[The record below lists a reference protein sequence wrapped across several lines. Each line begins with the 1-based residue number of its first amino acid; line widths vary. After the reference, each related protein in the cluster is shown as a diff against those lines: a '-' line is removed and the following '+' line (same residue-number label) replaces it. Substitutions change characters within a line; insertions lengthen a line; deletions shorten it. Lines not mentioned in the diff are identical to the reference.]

1 MAEPAHNPSPSALLF
16 GTMSD
21 PGNTEARFARID
33 GKFEA
38 VDARLDGLGLRL
50 DHLDKNQQAGFD
62 KLFALMETA
71 SIKAASDRGA
81 RGKFSWSQM
90 GAIGAAVVTIGGV
103 AWAGLAGPLHARID
117 AERAARV
124 STERLINDR
133 LAHEREI
140 LRTIKPDAPEYRDV
154 PGLE

>member
-1 MAEPAHNPSPSALLF
+1 
-16 GTMSD
+16 MSD

-71 SIKAASDRGA
+71 SIKPLPIAEHAANSLGR
-81 RGKFSWSQM
+81 RWERS
-90 GAIGAAVVTIGGV
+90 
-103 AWAGLAGPLHARID
+103 GPQ
-117 AERAARV
+117 
-124 STERLINDR
+124 S
-133 LAHEREI
+133 
-140 LRTIKPDAPEYRDV
+140 
-154 PGLE
+154 

>member
-1 MAEPAHNPSPSALLF
+1 MPNGAVPANKDAHA
-16 GTMSD
+16 T
-21 PGNTEARFARID
+21 AVQFARID
-33 GKFEA
+33 GDFRA
-38 VDARLDGLGLRL
+38 VNARIDTVESTVAEGFKAAAERDRSQDSKLDTLIRRS
-50 DHLDKNQQAGFD
+50 
-62 KLFALMETA
+62 ETA
-71 SIKAASDRGA
+71 SAT
-81 RGKFSWSQM
+81 RGKLSMTQM
-90 GAIGAAVVTIGGV
+90 GAIGISVVTIGGV
-103 AWAGLAGPLHARID
+103 VWAGLIGPLHARID